1 MNHSVPAVYLNCLVY
16 LKMTVRVKI
25 CGITQC
31 DDALLAE
38 ELGASAV
45 GFVFYPPSPRSIAPE
60 SARIISESLG
70 PFIVRVGVFVDE
82 DPSVVA
88 ETAAIAGLTAVQL
101 HGSENTEYLLA
112 LRKEAHGLV
121 SRLGIIKAF
130 RVGPDFD
137 PEELRHCPADAYL
150 LDAFEKGRYGG
161 TGKTFDWER
170 VLPCLHYG
178 KIILAGGLTAD
189 NITEALRIVKPWGV
203 DVSSGVERMPGIKDH
218 KKMKMFFKTIQM
230 ECMK

>member
-1 MNHSVPAVYLNCLVY
+1 
-16 LKMTVRVKI
+16 MTVHVKI

-45 GFVFYPPSPRSIAPE
+45 GFVFYPQSPRYIKPE
-60 SARIISESLG
+60 GARIISESLG
-70 PFIVRVGVFVDE
+70 PFITRVGVFVDE
-82 DPSVVA
+82 NPTIVA

-101 HGSENTEYLLA
+101 HGSENMEYLLA

-121 SRLGIIKAF
+121 SRLVIIKAF

-137 PEELRHCPADAYL
+137 PEELRRCPANAYL

-161 TGKTFDWER
+161 TGKHSTGSVFFPVFTSEKLS
-170 VLPCLHYG
+170 LPEG
-178 KIILAGGLTAD
+178 
-189 NITEALRIVKPWGV
+189 
-203 DVSSGVERMPGIKDH
+203 
-218 KKMKMFFKTIQM
+218 
-230 ECMK
+230 

>member
-1 MNHSVPAVYLNCLVY
+1 MNHSVPAVYLNRLVY

-45 GFVFYPPSPRSIAPE
+45 GFMFYPQSPRYIKPE
-60 SARIISESLG
+60 GARIISESLG
-70 PFIVRVGVFVDE
+70 PFIARVGVFVDE
-82 DPSVVA
+82 DPAVVA
-88 ETAAIAGLTAVQL
+88 ETAATAGLTAVQL
-101 HGSENTEYLLA
+101 HGSENTDY
-112 LRKEAHGLV
+112 LRKLSEETCDRVPLP
-121 SRLGIIKAF
+121 GIIKAL

-137 PEELRHCPADAYL
+137 PEELRRCPADAYL

-161 TGKTFDWER
+161 TGKTFDWEC

-178 KIILAGGLTAD
+178 KIILAGGLAAD

-203 DVSSGVERMPGIKDH
+203 DVSSGVELMPGIKDH
-218 KKMKMFFKTIQM
+218 KKMNMFFKTIQM

>member
-1 MNHSVPAVYLNCLVY
+1 MNHSVPAVYLNRLVY

-38 ELGASAV
+38 ELGVSAV
-45 GFVFYPPSPRSIAPE
+45 GFVFYPQSPRSIKPE
-60 SARIISESLG
+60 DARFISESLG
-70 PFIVRVGVFVDE
+70 PFIARVGVFVDE
-82 DPSVVA
+82 DPTVVA
-88 ETAAIAGLTAVQL
+88 ETAAIAGLTTVQL
-101 HGSENTEYLLA
+101 HGSENPDYLRQLSV
-112 LRKEAHGLV
+112 ETH
-121 SRLGIIKAF
+121 SRVPLLGIIKVF

-137 PEELRHCPADAYL
+137 PEELRRCPAGAYL
-150 LDAFEKGRYGG
+150 LDAFEEGRYGG

-203 DVSSGVERMPGIKDH
+203 DVSSGVERKPGIKDH
-218 KKMKMFFKTIQM
+218 GKMKMFFKKIQM
-230 ECMK
+230 ESLR